1 LSEGGGKMRAGPACT
16 YATQDSASKDR
27 QKIFRI
33 KTGIQ
38 SARIAPRDKSEIPI
52 LMKRKKVSHGNR
64 MPRLMR
70 NT

>member
-1 LSEGGGKMRAGPACT
+1 M
-16 YATQDSASKDR
+16 QDSASKDR

-38 SARIAPRDKSEIPI
+38 SARFAPRDKSEIPA
-52 LMKRKKVSHGNR
+52 LRRRKKVSHGNR
-64 MPRLMR
+64 VLRFMR

>member
-1 LSEGGGKMRAGPACT
+1 M
-16 YATQDSASKDR
+16 QDSASKDR

-38 SARIAPRDKSEIPI
+38 SARIASRDKSEIPT
-52 LMKRKKVSHGNR
+52 LRRRKKVSHGNR
-64 MPRLMR
+64 MPRFMR